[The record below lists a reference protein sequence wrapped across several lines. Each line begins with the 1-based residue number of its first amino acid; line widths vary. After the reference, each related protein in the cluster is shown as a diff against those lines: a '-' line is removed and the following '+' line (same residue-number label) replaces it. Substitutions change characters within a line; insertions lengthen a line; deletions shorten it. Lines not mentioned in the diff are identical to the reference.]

1 MIFYVLDLIYVKES
15 EDNFKAYENSTVC
28 SSIIQAKREIIRMSL
43 KYRILD
49 FQIRYFGTT
58 KLCYIDLSFYKITG
72 LINVLINHR
81 YGLYY
86 LGVR

>member
-1 MIFYVLDLIYVKES
+1 MLWYVLDLIYVKES
-15 EDNFKAYENSTVC
+15 DDNFKAYEHSIVC
-28 SSIIQAKREIIRMSL
+28 STLIGAKREIIRISL
-43 KYRILD
+43 KHKILD

-72 LINVLINHR
+72 LMNVPINHR